1 MVGLDL
7 DARRQA
13 IADDEFAR
21 RRAELGGSL
30 AEPYSTTRAAGQAF

>member
-7 DARRQA
+7 DAARAA

-21 RRAELGGSL
+21 RRARDGRLD
-30 AEPYSTTRAAGQAF
+30 PWTHWRAAEVAPV